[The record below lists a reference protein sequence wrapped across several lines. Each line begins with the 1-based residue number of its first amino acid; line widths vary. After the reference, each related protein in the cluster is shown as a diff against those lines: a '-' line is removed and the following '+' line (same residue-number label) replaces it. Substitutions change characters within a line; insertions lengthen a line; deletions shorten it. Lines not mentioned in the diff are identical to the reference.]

1 MPDSDTTRNQVY
13 NIWFFSEVN
22 VILRKT
28 LAIMLTGIKEAR
40 KLAGFRLPLSLI
52 EKVKIAAKTAGT
64 SVNDYVCATL
74 ALATKDI
81 ETQEEMENHKRE
93 TQAFLDRFGGAWIGS
108 ESDEDLKS
116 VIQSNKSIS
125 SPVEL

>member
-13 NIWFFSEVN
+13 IIWFFSEVN
-22 VILRKT
+22 VFLRKT

-40 KLAGFRLPLSLI
+40 KLAGFRL
-52 EKVKIAAKTAGT
+52 
-64 SVNDYVCATL
+64 DYVCATL

-116 VIQSNKSIS
+116 VIQSNKSTS

>member
-1 MPDSDTTRNQVY
+1 
-13 NIWFFSEVN
+13 
-22 VILRKT
+22 
-28 LAIMLTGIKEAR
+28 MLTGIKEAR

-64 SVNDYVCATL
+64 SVNDYVCSTL

-81 ETQEEMENHKRE
+81 ETQEERENHKRE

-116 VIQSNKSIS
+116 VIQSNKSTS